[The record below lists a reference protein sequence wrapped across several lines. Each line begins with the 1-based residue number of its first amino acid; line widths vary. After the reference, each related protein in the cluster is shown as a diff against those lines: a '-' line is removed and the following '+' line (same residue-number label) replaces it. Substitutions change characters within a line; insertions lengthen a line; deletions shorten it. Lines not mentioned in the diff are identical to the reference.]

1 MKRLESL
8 QSLVPVLTGISH
20 QISTAAVDP
29 GMSTALRFF
38 GLLDVLLST
47 PAGPSVA
54 RRLAKRRIHVRLRR
68 LATKPGEKCGLIG
81 TFDKAISSNFVSGGI

>member
-1 MKRLESL
+1 
-8 QSLVPVLTGISH
+8 
-20 QISTAAVDP
+20 
-29 GMSTALRFF
+29 MSTALRFF

-68 LATKPGEKCGLIG
+68 LATKPGEKCGLASLEVRNG
-81 TFDKAISSNFVSGGI
+81 VAEERQSQPL